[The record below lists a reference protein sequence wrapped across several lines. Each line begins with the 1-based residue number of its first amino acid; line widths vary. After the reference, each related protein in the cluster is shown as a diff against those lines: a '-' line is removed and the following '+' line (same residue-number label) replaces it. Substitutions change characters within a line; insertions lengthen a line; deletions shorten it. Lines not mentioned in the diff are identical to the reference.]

1 MAYLYVCHK
10 AFTCVTHRIRASE
23 HTCLRVHI
31 LVYIHMRHIASNV
44 ASLIY
49 TRHTCVTQ
57 RIRAP
62 QHICFCPDPEAEGV
76 HGGVEAGGK
85 QVEE

>member
-1 MAYLYVCHK
+1 MSYLYVCHE
-10 AFTCVTHRIRASE
+10 ALICVKQRIRAPE

-31 LVYIHMRHIASNV
+31 RVYIHMRHIASNV

-49 TRHTCVTQ
+49 MRHTCVTQ
-57 RIRAP
+57 HIRAP
-62 QHICFCPDPEAEGV
+62 EHTCFCPDLEAEGV
-76 HGGVEAGGK
+76 RGGVEAGGK